1 MTDTSVK
8 STSPVPPAAA
18 AAPPAA
24 PAPQAQQ
31 AAKST
36 SPVPQ
41 AAVVGPSPLL
51 IGKSFIKQYYQVLS
65 SNPEHITK
73 FYKPNSVISH
83 SFQPSVPA
91 EPKTLSS
98 DQFFQW
104 AQAQSGDESNEGL
117 CFDFGKGAIDAQET
131 IQGGILL
138 VVTGRM
144 KLAESAS
151 TFKPFVHTFF
161 LNNGAPAG
169 KKRQFYV
176 HNDILRFIS
185 CVEENQ
191 NGVGEGD
198 VATVVSTSSSTSVP
212 TATVPSVKATVPAA
226 ESDKEDTTA
235 SPDTTSANVDTVTE
249 KEENVPV
256 SEPVVEQQQKE
267 KVASVPQ
274 DKPSNGETPSVAE
287 VNTKSK
293 EEPAVTKETIKPEV
307 PSKKE
312 EKKDVKNTTADTSK
326 GSNVVK
332 SSDKS
337 SKATQDKKKET
348 STTPA
353 SGPPSKDE
361 KKSKKNKSRGRS
373 RKSRSSSP
381 TDKDDKKNS
390 KSKPKTPGSWASLVA
405 GGAAPTAKPS
415 AAAVAAADAAQQI
428 TSAEESKAQDSSASE
443 ETAVAPTGEGDDAT
457 GAETSSSSTNANTS
471 NTKANPPS
479 QAQAPKEKPPQRTP
493 EATVLIKNI
502 PDRTKEPEIRA
513 MFQPYAT
520 KMNQKILGITLLA
533 NRGFCFVDFDSKN
546 VVDEVVK
553 DVAACKKD
561 GKPNKFMING
571 KKLDVARKVPMDNK
585 GGRGRGFRSASPGNG
600 NFKHRGG
607 RRSSPRGGNRS
618 GAGKK

>member
-8 STSPVPPAAA
+8 STLPVPPAAA
-18 AAPPAA
+18 AAPQTA

-41 AAVVGPSPLL
+41 AAGIGPSPLL

-73 FYKPNSVISH
+73 FYKPNSMISH

-104 AQAQSGDESNEGL
+104 AQAQSEDESNDGL

-151 TFKPFVHTFF
+151 IFKTFVHTFF

-185 CVEENQ
+185 CAEENQ
-191 NGVGEGD
+191 NGAGEGD
-198 VATVVSTSSSTSVP
+198 VTTTASTSISVP
-212 TATVPSVKATVPAA
+212 AATVPSVPATVPAA
-226 ESDKEDTTA
+226 ESDKKATTI
-235 SPDTTSANVDTVTE
+235 SPEATSANVDTVTE
-249 KEENVPV
+249 KEENVPA
-256 SEPVVEQQQKE
+256 SEPVVEHQQKE
-267 KVASVPQ
+267 KLASVPQ
-274 DKPSNGETPSVAE
+274 DKPSNGETPSAAE
-287 VNTKSK
+287 VDTKSK
-293 EEPAVTKETIKPEV
+293 EEPAVAKETSKPEV
-307 PSKKE
+307 PSKKK
-312 EKKDVKNTTADTSK
+312 EKKDVKNATAVTSK
-326 GSNVVK
+326 GSNVGK

-337 SKATQDKKKET
+337 SKATQDKKKDA
-348 STTPA
+348 STAPA
-353 SGPPSKDE
+353 SGPSSKDE

-428 TSAEESKAQDSSASE
+428 TSAKESKAQESSVSE
-443 ETAVAPTGEGDDAT
+443 EADVAPTGDGDDAT
-457 GAETSSSSTNANTS
+457 AADTSSSSANANTS
-471 NTKANPPS
+471 NTKANPPA

-546 VVDEVVK
+546 VVEEVVK

-607 RRSSPRGGNRS
+607 RRPSPRGGNRS

>member
-1 MTDTSVK
+1 MTDTSAK
-8 STSPVPPAAA
+8 STSPAPPAAA

-24 PAPQAQQ
+24 PAPKAQQ

-41 AAVVGPSPLL
+41 AAGVGPSPLL

-65 SNPEHITK
+65 TNPEHITK
-73 FYKPNSVISH
+73 FYKPNSMISH

-98 DQFFQW
+98 DQFFKW
-104 AQAQSGDESNEGL
+104 AQAQSGDESNDGL

-161 LNNGAPAG
+161 LNNGAPTG

-191 NGVGEGD
+191 NGADEGD
-198 VATVVSTSSSTSVP
+198 VATVASTSSTSVP
-212 TATVPSVKATVPAA
+212 AATVPSVQPTVPAA
-226 ESDKEDTTA
+226 ESDKEATTA
-235 SPDTTSANVDTVTE
+235 SPEATSANVDTATE
-249 KEENVPV
+249 KEESVPV
-256 SEPVVEQQQKE
+256 PEPVVEQQQKE
-267 KVASVPQ
+267 KVVSVPQ
-274 DKPSNGETPSVAE
+274 DKPSNGETPSTAE

-293 EEPAVTKETIKPEV
+293 EEPAVTKETIKSDV

-312 EKKDVKNTTADTSK
+312 EKKDVKNATADTSK
-326 GSNVVK
+326 GSNVGK

-337 SKATQDKKKET
+337 SKATQDKKKEA
-348 STTPA
+348 STAPA

-428 TSAEESKAQDSSASE
+428 TSAEESKAQEPSASE
-443 ETAVAPTGEGDDAT
+443 ETAAAPTGDGDDSTA
-457 GAETSSSSTNANTS
+457 AETSSSSANANTS

-553 DVAACKKD
+553 DVEACKKD